1 MDLQG
6 NIKFLVFMKIYEKN
20 YLSYTDAEKERILTL
35 LISIEAFQMFRVDDL
50 LIRIINIYLT
60 I

>member
-35 LISIEAFQMFRVDDL
+35 LISIEAF
-50 LIRIINIYLT
+50 
-60 I
+60 

>member
-35 LISIEAFQMFRVDDL
+35 LISIEAFQMFRLDYL